1 MSVVEDVVH
10 VLNYKLIDGLH
21 EETAFFPYLKHTTT
35 PIGDYIEYLSVCL
48 WDSENDP
55 WEVTESPEA
64 FEAYLLEGIKD
75 IRKTVAKTLQIL
87 EGVEDDG

>member
-10 VLNYKLIDGLH
+10 VLNYKLIDGLP

-35 PIGDYIEYLSVCL
+35 PIGDYIEYLDVCL

-55 WEVTESPEA
+55 WEILEQPEA
-64 FEAYLLEGIKD
+64 FEAFLIEAIKEVQ
-75 IRKTVAKTLQIL
+75 RTVNLTVKVL
-87 EGVEDDG
+87 EGVSDE

>member
-10 VLNYKLIDGLH
+10 VLNYKLIDGLP

-35 PIGDYIEYLSVCL
+35 PIGDYIEYLDVCL

-55 WEVTESPEA
+55 WEMLEQPEA
-64 FEAYLLEGIKD
+64 FEAFLIEAIKD
-75 IRKTVAKTLQIL
+75 IQETVAKTLQIL
-87 EGVEDDG
+87 EGVEDGD